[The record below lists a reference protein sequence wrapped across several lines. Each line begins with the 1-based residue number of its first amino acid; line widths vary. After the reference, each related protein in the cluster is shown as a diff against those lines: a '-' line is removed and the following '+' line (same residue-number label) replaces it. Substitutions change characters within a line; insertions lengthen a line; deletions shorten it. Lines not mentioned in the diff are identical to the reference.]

1 VEGGLEYY
9 MQNKGFASLG
19 FFYKHMD
26 SFTTPTTMQIPYSQ
40 TGLPLSL
47 LIPGETADTI
57 FDVTRPINGPGA
69 NIKGIEAAFQHDFNF
84 LPAPF
89 DHFGINVNGTWFNGH
104 QSTIISGQTY
114 KIPLFNLSKWAA
126 NATLC
131 YETDRWGAR
140 ISTAY
145 RSRYLTSG
153 GASGNVGDG
162 IKGTN
167 NVDAQAHYN
176 LTPHIKLVVEG
187 INLTN
192 QAIQQFADINAE
204 RTEVYTTSGRT
215 FTFGVTAE
223 F

>member
-1 VEGGLEYY
+1 VEGSLEYY
-9 MQNKGFASLG
+9 MGTKGFASLG

-26 SFTTPTTMQIPYSQ
+26 SFTTPTTTQLPYSQ

-47 LIPGETADTI
+47 LIPGEDANTI
-57 FDVTRPINGPGA
+57 FDVSRPINGPGA
-69 NIKGIEAAFQHDFNF
+69 NIKGVEASFQHDFDF
-84 LPAPF
+84 LPGALK
-89 DHFGINVNGTWFNGH
+89 HLGVNLNGTYFDGH
-104 QSTIISGQTY
+104 QSAIISGAAVR
-114 KIPLFNLSKWAA
+114 IPLFNLSKWAA
-126 NATLC
+126 NATL
-131 YETDRWGAR
+131 YYDTDRWGAR

-153 GASGNVGDG
+153 GSGGNVGDG
-162 IKGTN
+162 IRATN
-167 NVDAQAHYN
+167 NVDAQAHFN
-176 LTPHIKLVVEG
+176 INPRLKLVVEG

-192 QAIQQFADINAE
+192 QAIEQFTDLKAD